1 MGSLRQVTEA
11 FLPLG
16 VVLPEEGEG
25 AALGQVFDGGGLL
38 YSLAVGGEILPPTL
52 EGTAGTEHGLEVAE
66 VALEQE
72 HLPGCQ
78 VVEPPAPAHHRRQLL
93 FRQAFIEQRI
103 MGRFFD
109 PQIEAN

>member
-1 MGSLRQVTEA
+1 MIPLWQVTEVL
-11 FLPLG
+11 LPLG

-38 YSLAVGGEILPPTL
+38 DSLAVGGEILFPTL

-66 VALEQE
+66 VPLEQE
-72 HLPGCQ
+72 HLPGGQ

>member
-1 MGSLRQVTEA
+1 MSSLRQVTEA

-25 AALGQVFDGGGLL
+25 LALGQVFDGGGLL
-38 YSLAVGGEILPPTL
+38 DSLAVGLEVVAPMLEI
-52 EGTAGTEHGLEVAE
+52 TAGTKDCLEVAN
-66 VALEQE
+66 VTLEQQ
-72 HLPGCQ
+72 HLPGGQ
-78 VVEPPAPAHHRRQLL
+78 VVEPPASAHHRRQLFIWL
-93 FRQAFIEQRI
+93 AFIEQRI